1 MDFPEDLYYSREHMW
16 LKIMGNRGRI
26 GITDYAQQEMGEI
39 VFLNLP
45 EENSPIEQDEAFG
58 TLESSKTV
66 ADLFAPVSGEIVLV
80 NRDLEEE
87 PSLINDDPYGKGWLV
102 TVEIDDPNQMEDLLS
117 PLEYEDFLEKKNA
130 SQPGANKPG

>member
-1 MDFPEDLYYSREHMW
+1 MDFPEELYYSREHMW
-16 LKIMGNRGRI
+16 LKITGNRGRI

-45 EENSPIEQDEAFG
+45 EENSPLEQDEVFG

-66 ADLFAPVSGEIVLV
+66 ADLYAPVSGEIVLV

-130 SQPGANKPG
+130 SQRGANKPG